1 MFYVSRNLPR
11 MYSALSA
18 VGTDG
23 PASAILIGVVTLPLF
38 ASVSALLAGSQN
50 PRLVGRLG
58 TSSAGAS
65 FAGAVLLGLYATVHG
80 SVSASLN
87 SADGTLVAELEAN
100 RLSALLL
107 VLVYGVSTVVQ
118 IFALRYL
125 ACDARAGWFTA
136 GTGLLT
142 AASAGL
148 MTSGTLIGLAVCWT
162 LAGAALCLLL
172 ATYWELPAARDAVRR
187 TATAFLLGDLALWSA
202 VGLLTVRWGNVKLSD
217 LGANGF
223 EHSSPVLPAAAGLI
237 VVAALSRS
245 AQIPFHR
252 WLPATLAAPTP
263 VSALLH
269 AGVVNAGG
277 VLLVRLSPV
286 VSGSAVAMGLAFA
299 AGTLSVVYGGVVML
313 TKADIKGSLV
323 YSTMAQMGFMVLACG
338 LGLSAAAIFHLVG
351 HGFYK
356 ASMFLSS
363 GSAIAKRRQKA
374 ARPPAPALSPARWTA
389 IHFAAILLAAAALYV
404 ASSIVRVPTAEHGS
418 AAALLVFTGAT
429 AAAALAGWLARNPSP
444 WATLAG
450 AVALLVVALGYV
462 ALVNTVTG
470 FLAPDL
476 PPVAVPAASSQGI
489 IAVAVILGAL
499 ALLRQTPPNGRLGS
513 LQRAIYTKALGA
525 GHIPVPRPEPLRT
538 TRPLTDQLTGALQ

>member
-1 MFYVSRNLPR
+1 
-11 MYSALSA
+11 MYSFLSVA
-18 VGTDG
+18 GTGG
-23 PASAILIGVVTLPLF
+23 PASAILVGVLTLPLF
-38 ASVSALLAGSQN
+38 ASVSALLAGSQY

-58 TSSAGAS
+58 ASTAGAG

-80 SVSASLN
+80 PVSTTLS
-87 SADGTLVAELEAN
+87 STQGTLIAQLEAN

-107 VLVYGVSTVVQ
+107 GLVYGVSTVVQ

-125 ACDARAGWFTA
+125 ACDGRAGWFTA
-136 GTGLLT
+136 GAGLLT

-162 LAGAALCLLL
+162 LAGIALCLLL
-172 ATYWELPAARDAVRR
+172 ATYWELPAARDGVRR

-202 VGLLTVRWGNVKLSD
+202 VGSLTAQWGNVNLST
-217 LGANGF
+217 LSHNGF
-223 EHSSPVLPAAAGLI
+223 EHSSPVLQAAAGLI

-338 LGLSAAAIFHLVG
+338 LGLSAAAVFHLVG

-363 GSAIAKRRQKA
+363 GSAIAKRRRKA
-374 ARPPAPALSPARWTA
+374 AQPTAPTLTLARWA
-389 IHFAAILLAAAALYV
+389 VIHFAAMLLAAAALYV

-418 AAALLVFTGAT
+418 AAALLVFTWAT
-429 AAAALAGWLARNPSP
+429 AAAALAGWLTRNPSP
-444 WATLAG
+444 RVALTG
-450 AVALLVVALGYV
+450 AVALLLVALGYV

-476 PPVAVPAASSQGI
+476 PPVAVPAASSPGI
-489 IAVAVILGAL
+489 VAVAAILGAL
-499 ALLRQTPPNGRLGS
+499 ALLRQAPPNGWVGS
-513 LQRAIYTKALGA
+513 LQRAIYTKALVA
-525 GHIPVPRPEPLRT
+525 GHIPAARPRPVPT
-538 TRPLTDQLTGALQ
+538 TRPLTNQLTGVLQ

>member
-1 MFYVSRNLPR
+1 
-11 MYSALSA
+11 MYSSLSVAGTGGPVSA
-18 VGTDG
+18 V
-23 PASAILIGVVTLPLF
+23 LIGVLALPLF
-38 ASVSALLAGSQN
+38 ASAAALLAGSQY
-50 PRLVGRLG
+50 PRLAGRLG
-58 TSSAGAS
+58 ASTAGAG
-65 FAGAVLLGLYATVHG
+65 FTGAVLLGLYATGHG
-80 SVSASLN
+80 PVSASLN
-87 SADGTLVAELEAN
+87 STDGTVIAQLDAN

-125 ACDARAGWFTA
+125 ACDGRAGWFTA

-162 LAGAALCLLL
+162 LAGTALCLLL
-172 ATYWELPAARDAVRR
+172 ATYWELPAARDGVRR
-187 TATAFLLGDLALWSA
+187 TATAFVLGDLALWSA
-202 VGLLTVRWGNVKLSD
+202 VGLLTAQWGNVHLST
-217 LGANGF
+217 LGHNGF
-223 EHSSPVLPAAAGLI
+223 GHSSPALPAAAGLI

-277 VLLVRLSPV
+277 VLLVRLSAV
-286 VSGSAVAMGLAFA
+286 VSGSGFAMGLAFA

-338 LGLSAAAIFHLVG
+338 LGLSAAAVFHLVG

-374 ARPPAPALSPARWTA
+374 ACPTAPAPTRARWAA
-389 IHFAAILLAAAALYV
+389 IHFAAMLLAAAALYV
-404 ASSIVRVPTAEHGS
+404 ASRIVRVPTAEHGS
-418 AAALLVFTGAT
+418 AAALLVFTWAT
-429 AAAALAGWLARNPSP
+429 AAAALTGWLARNPSP
-444 WATLAG
+444 RGALTG
-450 AVALLVVALGYV
+450 AVALLAVALGYV

-476 PPVAVPAASSQGI
+476 PPVAVPAASSPGI
-489 IAVAVILGAL
+489 VAVAAILGAL
-499 ALLRQTPPNGRLGS
+499 VLLRQAPPNGRVGS
-513 LQRAIYTKALGA
+513 LQRAIYTKALVA
-525 GHIPVPRPEPLRT
+525 GHIPVTSSRPVPT
-538 TRPLTDQLTGALQ
+538 TPPLTNQLTGALQ

>member
-1 MFYVSRNLPR
+1 M
-11 MYSALSA
+11 SA
-18 VGTDG
+18 VLVGLL
-23 PASAILIGVVTLPLF
+23 ALPLL
-38 ASVSALLAGSQN
+38 ASLSALLAGSQY

-58 TSSAGAS
+58 ASTAGAG
-65 FAGAVLLGLYATVHG
+65 FVGAVLLSTYATVRG
-80 SVSASLN
+80 SVSATLS
-87 SADGTLVAELEAN
+87 SAEGTLIAGLEAS
-100 RLSALLL
+100 RLSVLLL

-118 IFALRYL
+118 VFALRYL
-125 ACDARAGWFTA
+125 ACDRRAGWFTA

-142 AASAGL
+142 AASVGL

-172 ATYWELPAARDAVRR
+172 GTYWELPAARDGVRR
-187 TATAFLLGDLALWSA
+187 TAMAFLLGDLALWSA
-202 VGLLTVRWGNVKLSD
+202 VGLLTAQLGNVSLSALD
-217 LGANGF
+217 HNGF
-223 EHSSPVLPAAAGLI
+223 EQSPPVLVATAGLI

-277 VLLVRLSPV
+277 VLLVRLSPI
-286 VSGSAVAMGLAFA
+286 VSGSAIAMGLAFA

-338 LGLSAAAIFHLVG
+338 LGLSAAAVFHLVG

-363 GSAIAKRRQKA
+363 GSAIAKRRQKSS
-374 ARPPAPALSPARWTA
+374 RPTAPAMTPACWAA
-389 IHFAAILLAAAALYV
+389 IHFTAMLLPATALYV
-404 ASSIVRVPTAEHGS
+404 ASSIVRLPNVEHGS
-418 AAALLVFTGAT
+418 AEALLVFTWAT
-429 AAAALAGWLARNPSP
+429 TAAALAGWLARNPSVR
-444 WATLAG
+444 AALTG
-450 AVALLVVALGYV
+450 AVALLVVDIGYV
-462 ALVNTVTG
+462 ALVSTVTG

-476 PPVAVPAASSQGI
+476 PPVAVPAASSLGI
-489 IAVAVILGAL
+489 VAVAVILGGPSAPS
-499 ALLRQTPPNGRLGS
+499 AAERPGR
-513 LQRAIYTKALGA
+513 
-525 GHIPVPRPEPLRT
+525 
-538 TRPLTDQLTGALQ
+538 